1 MASPYKPYRKP
12 LEEVFKSE
20 INDLEEV
27 VKSEINDLYSDL
39 KLRTKEIVNS
49 STNTLIDR
57 LDRHQRESKDDIT
70 LANDELKS
78 ANDELKSAND
88 ELKSANDKLKSAN
101 DKLKSLNDDLTF
113 IKGEVAFVNNKLT
126 TVNSEL
132 AGQTKELNNLNK
144 IRIGGSYNSNQEQLD
159 ALKRNSDANIK
170 VYKKLSNLNETINK
184 QLPVLL
190 EHTETC
196 VRQTVNETLNQQI
209 PVLLEKCVSQTVNE
223 TLNQQI
229 PVLLETVNEKI
240 NEQLPVLL
248 ERCVQPMVDQVLKSR
263 PKSVRLLFDEDDITK
278 EMSHQSL
285 MTNSYHPGLIL
296 NDVSSPMYQNV
307 SVPSIGNE
315 SVYSTVRE
323 KRKVPMIS
331 ENVEE
336 TCDSTKKPKTDD
348 DDVIAF
354 LSNIRPRPGEDY
366 WENSEIVNSIWC
378 RYCLCYNKS
387 NTHDE
392 DNCEYN
398 IENRQTKNG
407 KKHKL
412 CEICGQ
418 TQFKHHDPGREKCN
432 KTRKIMMKLYD
443 LWPISIER
451 IGFDSRSETFTSTYK
466 KR

>member
-12 LEEVFKSE
+12 
-20 INDLEEV
+20 LEEV

-39 KLRTKEIVNS
+39 KDRTKEIVNS
-49 STNTLIDR
+49 STNTIIDR
-57 LDRHQRESKDDIT
+57 LDRHQRQSKDDIT

-78 ANDELKSAND
+78 TNNE
-88 ELKSANDKLKSAN
+88 
-101 DKLKSLNDDLTF
+101 LKSLNDDLTF
-113 IKGEVAFVNNKLT
+113 LKGEVAFVKNTLT

-132 AGQTKELNNLNK
+132 ADQSKELDNLN
-144 IRIGGSYNSNQEQLD
+144 
-159 ALKRNSDANIK
+159 
-170 VYKKLSNLNETINK
+170 
-184 QLPVLL
+184 
-190 EHTETC
+190 
-196 VRQTVNETLNQQI
+196 I
-209 PVLLEKCVSQTVNE
+209 PVLLEKCVSQTLNE
-223 TLNQQI
+223 TINKQI
-229 PVLLETVNEKI
+229 QVLLETVNETI

-248 ERCVQPMVDQVLKSR
+248 ERCVQPMIDQVLRSR
-263 PKSVRLLFDEDDITK
+263 PKSVRLLFEDD
-278 EMSHQSL
+278 MSHQSL
-285 MTNSYHPGLIL
+285 MTNSYHPGPIL

-307 SVPSIGNE
+307 SVPSIGNK
-315 SVYSTVRE
+315 SAYSTVRE
-323 KRKVPMIS
+323 KRKVSMIS
-331 ENVEE
+331 ENDEE

-432 KTRKIMMKLYD
+432 KTRRIMMKLYD
-443 LWPISIER
+443 IWPISIER
-451 IGFDSRSETFTSTYK
+451 IGFDSRSGTFTSTYK
-466 KR
+466 NR

>member
-1 MASPYKPYRKP
+1 MIYIIINSKICNRSSLKFLSVLNMTSPYNKPLNMASPYKPYRKP
-12 LEEVFKSE
+12 LEDVFKSE
-20 INDLEEV
+20 ST
-27 VKSEINDLYSDL
+27 KLYFDL
-39 KLRTKEIVNS
+39 KEKINS

-57 LDRHQRESKDDIT
+57 LDRHKRESKDDIT
-70 LANDELKS
+70 LAND
-78 ANDELKSAND
+78 
-88 ELKSANDKLKSAN
+88 KLKSAN
-101 DKLKSLNDDLTF
+101 DRLKSLNDDLTF
-113 IKGEVAFVNNKLT
+113 LKDEVAFVKNTLT

-132 AGQTKELNNLNK
+132 AGQSKELNNLNK
-144 IRIGGSYNSNQEQLD
+144 IRISSNNLNQEQSE
-159 ALKRNSDANIK
+159 ALKRNSNTNIK
-170 VYKKLSNLNETINK
+170 VCKNLSNLNETINK
-184 QLPVLL
+184 QVPVLL
-190 EHTETC
+190 ET
-196 VRQTVNETLNQQI
+196 
-209 PVLLEKCVSQTVNE
+209 CVSQTVNE
-223 TLNQQI
+223 TLNQ
-229 PVLLETVNEKI
+229 
-240 NEQLPVLL
+240 QLPVLL
-248 ERCVQPMVDQVLKSR
+248 ERCVQPMVDQVLRSR

-278 EMSHQSL
+278 DMSHQSL
-285 MTNSYHPGLIL
+285 MTNSYHPGPIL

-307 SVPSIGNE
+307 SLPSIGNK
-315 SVYSTVRE
+315 SGYSTVRE
-323 KRKVPMIS
+323 KRKVSMIS
-331 ENVEE
+331 ENDEE

-348 DDVIAF
+348 DEVIAF

-418 TQFKHHDPGREKCN
+418 TQFKHHDPGREKCI

>member
-20 INDLEEV
+20 ST
-27 VKSEINDLYSDL
+27 KLYFDL
-39 KLRTKEIVNS
+39 KEKINS
-49 STNTLIDR
+49 STNTIIDR
-57 LDRHQRESKDDIT
+57 LDRHKRESKDDIT

-78 ANDELKSAND
+78 ANDI
-88 ELKSANDKLKSAN
+88 
-101 DKLKSLNDDLTF
+101 LKSLNDDLTF
-113 IKGEVAFVNNKLT
+113 LKDEVAFVKNTLT

-132 AGQTKELNNLNK
+132 AGQSKELNNLNK
-144 IRIGGSYNSNQEQLD
+144 IRISSNNLNQEQSE
-159 ALKRNSDANIK
+159 ALKRNSNANIK
-170 VYKKLSNLNETINK
+170 VCKNLSNLNETINK
-184 QLPVLL
+184 QVPVLL
-190 EHTETC
+190 ETC
-196 VRQTVNETLNQQI
+196 VSQTVNETLNQQI

-229 PVLLETVNEKI
+229 PVLLERCVSQTVNEKI

-323 KRKVPMIS
+323 KRKVSMIS

-412 CEICGQ
+412 CDICGQ
-418 TQFKHHDPGREKCN
+418 TQFKHHDPGREKCI

-451 IGFDSRSETFTSTYK
+451 IGFDFKSETFTSTYK

>member
-1 MASPYKPYRKP
+1 MVYIIINTKICNRSSLKFLSVLNMASPYKPYRKP
-12 LEEVFKSE
+12 
-20 INDLEEV
+20 LEEV

-39 KLRTKEIVNS
+39 KDRTKEIVNS
-49 STNTLIDR
+49 STNTIIDR
-57 LDRHQRESKDDIT
+57 LDRHQRQSKDDIT

-78 ANDELKSAND
+78 TNNE
-88 ELKSANDKLKSAN
+88 
-101 DKLKSLNDDLTF
+101 LKSLNDDLTF
-113 IKGEVAFVNNKLT
+113 LKGEVAFVKNTLT

-132 AGQTKELNNLNK
+132 ADQSKELDNLN
-144 IRIGGSYNSNQEQLD
+144 
-159 ALKRNSDANIK
+159 
-170 VYKKLSNLNETINK
+170 
-184 QLPVLL
+184 
-190 EHTETC
+190 
-196 VRQTVNETLNQQI
+196 I
-209 PVLLEKCVSQTVNE
+209 PVLLEKCVSQTLNE
-223 TLNQQI
+223 TINKQI
-229 PVLLETVNEKI
+229 QVLLETVNETI

-248 ERCVQPMVDQVLKSR
+248 ERCVQPMIDQVLRSR
-263 PKSVRLLFDEDDITK
+263 PKSVRLLFEDD
-278 EMSHQSL
+278 MSHQSL
-285 MTNSYHPGLIL
+285 MTNSYHPGPIL

-307 SVPSIGNE
+307 SVPSIGNK
-315 SVYSTVRE
+315 SAYSTVRE
-323 KRKVPMIS
+323 KRKVSMIS
-331 ENVEE
+331 ENDEE

-432 KTRKIMMKLYD
+432 KTRRIMMKLYD
-443 LWPISIER
+443 IWPISIER
-451 IGFDSRSETFTSTYK
+451 IGFDSRSGTFTSTYK
-466 KR
+466 NR